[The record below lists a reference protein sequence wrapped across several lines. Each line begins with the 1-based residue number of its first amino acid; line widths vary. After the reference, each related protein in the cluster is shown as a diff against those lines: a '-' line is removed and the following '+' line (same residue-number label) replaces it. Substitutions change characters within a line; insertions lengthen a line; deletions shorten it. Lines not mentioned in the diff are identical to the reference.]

1 MKKASKL
8 QFADQHVG
16 YVRVSTEEQSVKGV
30 GLADQEAR
38 IRAHAFARGVELSE
52 VIIDAGY
59 SAKDLKRPGA
69 QRLLE
74 MIRRGQVAS
83 VTILKLD
90 RLTRN
95 TRDLGE
101 LLELVKKNS
110 VALISVGES
119 LDTETAAG
127 RMVVS
132 MLGVVAQW
140 ERETI
145 GERTASAMAY
155 KRRQGAFC
163 GSKRAPYGYRND
175 NGRVIADEPE
185 QDVLADIWAMRENK
199 ISLRRIVA
207 TLNERAIAAP
217 GGGQWSLTG
226 LVSVLNSKMAKE
238 ARAAA

>member
-1 MKKASKL
+1 MRNASKL
-8 QFADQHVG
+8 HFADQHIG
-16 YVRVSTEEQSVKGV
+16 YVRVSTEEQSMKGV

-52 VIIDAGY
+52 VIVDPGY

-145 GERTASAMAY
+145 AERTASAMAY

-175 NGRVIADEPE
+175 AGRVVTDDAE
-185 QDVLADIWAMRENK
+185 QAVLADVHGMRDAQV
-199 ISLRRIVA
+199 SLRRIVA
-207 TLNERAIAAP
+207 TLNDRAIASP
-217 GGGQWSLTG
+217 GGGRWSLTG
-226 LVSVLNSKMAKE
+226 LVSVLNSKTAKE